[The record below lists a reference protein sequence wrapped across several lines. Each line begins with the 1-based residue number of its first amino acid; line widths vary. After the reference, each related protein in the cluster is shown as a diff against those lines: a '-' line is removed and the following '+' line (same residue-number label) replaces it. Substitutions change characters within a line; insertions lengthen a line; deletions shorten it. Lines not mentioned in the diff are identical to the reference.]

1 MNILNKKNIIKVAM
15 LSLLTL
21 GFSACGGGSD
31 ASFENSETIIP
42 VTIDCVT
49 TPDSNDIATYIT
61 LSSGDVIVKDDD
73 NTSVSIYHDIN
84 GTKKICLEYGVA
96 HIVKN

>member
-1 MNILNKKNIIKVAM
+1 MNILNKKNMIKVAM

-21 GFSACGGGSD
+21 GFSACDGGSD

-42 VTIDCVT
+42 VTIDCQT

-61 LSSGDVIVKDDD
+61 LSSGDVVVKEG
-73 NTSVSIYHDIN
+73 NATVSIYHDIN
-84 GTKKICLEYGVA
+84 GTKKICLEDGNA
-96 HIVKN
+96 HIIRQ